1 MAKLGEVFPVI
12 RNGASIKQ
20 KSGAGGFPI
29 TRIETISNRTVNR
42 SKMGYAGIF
51 DIEKYQDYV
60 LQDGDILMSHINSEA
75 HLGKVAL
82 YTKQGNEQIIHGMN
96 LLMLRSNSKKLL
108 PEYAK
113 YYFES
118 WSFLRQIQRIT
129 KKSVNQASFT
139 VTALKEVEIPCVDID
154 AQKEIVKRLQNLE
167 QLISLREQQLVK
179 LDELI
184 KARFVEMFGN
194 PKDNKKEWNRVPLK
208 KVAEVRGRVGWKG
221 YKKEDL
227 QESGPLVLGAT
238 HLTENGNIDLS
249 SPVYLSRDKY
259 EESPEIM
266 LHRNDLVFT
275 QRGNTI
281 GKVGLVKEDIGE
293 ATINPCVLIL
303 RPTNIHPIYLDVY
316 FIMDEVKKDMWRL
329 NAGSAQPMITQKGI
343 SEYLLMLPPIELQ
356 NQFAAFVERVDKQK
370 QTVQQS
376 LEKLELMKKALMQEY
391 FG

>member
-1 MAKLGEVFPVI
+1 MAKLGEVCKLNMGQSPDSSSYNDTGDGIPFFQGNADFGEVHPNI
-12 RNGASIKQ
+12 RVWCNAPTKIAHPGEILISVRAPIGAMNIADCECCIGRGLASISADEAVCTTKYLWYGISS
-20 KSGAGGFPI
+20 KIEELNAKGTGSTFKAVNKKTLEETEIPI
-29 TRIETISNRTVNR
+29 RDLMEQERI
-42 SKMGYAGIF
+42 
-51 DIEKYQDYV
+51 
-60 LQDGDILMSHINSEA
+60 
-75 HLGKVAL
+75 VA
-82 YTKQGNEQIIHGMN
+82 
-96 LLMLRSNSKKLL
+96 KLD
-108 PEYAK
+108 
-113 YYFES
+113 S
-118 WSFLRQIQRIT
+118 
-129 KKSVNQASFT
+129 
-139 VTALKEVEIPCVDID
+139 VTALITLRKR
-154 AQKEIVKRLQNLE
+154 QVK
-167 QLISLREQQLVK
+167 K
-179 LDELI
+179 LDELV

-275 QRGNTI
+275 QRRNTI

-356 NQFAAFVERVDKQK
+356 NQFAAFVERVDQQK